1 MGWKPTTVLFVDKLF
16 MYNLFEY
23 GTYIYVYTNAVA
35 NNYSYICDS
44 IFITKFLKSNMNYTA
59 SRSAPNLQWKILG
72 MQLVGHRATTDNEKL
87 TLLLNYGQ
95 KISKHVQFSNVY
107 NI

>member
-1 MGWKPTTVLFVDKLF
+1 MQLQTIAC
-16 MYNLFEY
+16 Y
-23 GTYIYVYTNAVA
+23 GYIY
-35 NNYSYICDS
+35 DL
-44 IFITKFLKSNMNYTA
+44 IFIIKFLKSNMNYTA
-59 SRSAPNLQWKILG
+59 SRSAPNPQWKILSMHLIG
-72 MQLVGHRATTDNEKL
+72 DRATTDHDKL